1 MFPKWRARY
10 PDPPDLVGVTRIYER
25 CVYLSLCEGAGF
37 GRQDRFVDWRET
49 LSEPTHEPREVDG
62 PVKKANTQ
70 LVRSVPKMYKQS
82 LKELLAPYGFK
93 GFKIAELTPNR
104 TRRAQVGRSDGR
116 CYSLPL
122 VMERALISPPSLCS
136 LGWQVCNWIL
146 YYKRDLWGVPLS
158 ELLAKKEE
166 VTQVTREGETPEQL
180 GNKMV
185 Y

>member
-1 MFPKWRARY
+1 M
-10 PDPPDLVGVTRIYER
+10 
-25 CVYLSLCEGAGF
+25 
-37 GRQDRFVDWRET
+37 
-49 LSEPTHEPREVDG
+49 
-62 PVKKANTQ
+62 KKANTG

-104 TRRAQVGRSDGR
+104 TRRAQV
-116 CYSLPL
+116 
-122 VMERALISPPSLCS
+122 
-136 LGWQVCNWIL
+136 CNWLL
-146 YYKRDLWGVPLS
+146 YYKRDLWGIPIE
-158 ELLAKKEE
+158 ELLQKKNQ